1 MNCETANELM
11 MKYLDHEINDIE
23 EAQLLQHVKSCKT
36 CSDEFN
42 CMKEAFAL
50 LGNAEEIEP
59 PEDFEI
65 KVMER
70 IAALE
75 APVKLRYQLLP
86 AVLYNLAAI
95 VSIAMLLLFV
105 LDIRNVDF
113 AGIITQTAEY
123 MKIFAV
129 TAAAML
135 KIVWNLMGVAGAII
149 RSLFEVLS
157 TVFEAYYP
165 LIIAAIAILAAI
177 QRLLV
182 MYTPQDRGNA

>member
-23 EAQLLQHVKSCKT
+23 EAQLLQHLKSCKA
-36 CSDEFN
+36 CSEEFR

-50 LGNAEEIEP
+50 LGSAEEIEP

-70 IAALE
+70 ISALE
-75 APVKLRYQLLP
+75 APGKQLYQLLP
-86 AVLYNLAAI
+86 AVLYNVAAV
-95 VSIAMLLLFV
+95 VSIALLLIFV
-105 LDIRNVDF
+105 FDIRNVDF
-113 AGIITQTAEY
+113 AGIIKGAAGYLKLFT
-123 MKIFAV
+123 V
-129 TAAAML
+129 TAGAML
-135 KIVWNLMGVAGAII
+135 GVVWDLLEVAGSITK
-149 RSLFEVLS
+149 SLFEVLS

-165 LIIAAIAILAAI
+165 MIIAALGILAAI

-182 MYTPQDRGNA
+182 LYTPQDRRNA

>member
-1 MNCETANELM
+1 MNCEAAKEYI
-11 MKYLDHEINDIE
+11 MKYFDGEQNGPE
-23 EAQLLQHVKSCKT
+23 ELQFKQHLKT
-36 CSDEFN
+36 CTNCSDEFN

-86 AVLYNLAAI
+86 VALYNLAAI
-95 VSIAMLLLFV
+95 ISIAMLLLFV

-123 MKIFAV
+123 VKLFAV